1 MTRLICAGIAT
12 ADLILGVD
20 ALPSRPEKYRAGAT
34 GLTTGGCAL
43 NAAVAAAR
51 LGGDVSLAGRIGAD
65 VFGDLILRDLAAEGV
80 DTALLAR
87 DPERPTPRSAIMVDA
102 RGERMIVN
110 HRDEALFAEG
120 FTDGTAAGIA
130 LPPGVAFDAALA
142 DTRWPAGA
150 AALMRAA
157 HARGVPGVI
166 DAEAPVAVASE
177 ALALASHIAFS
188 EQGLAEHTGL
198 PDAAEAL
205 RAAARRHPGA
215 WLCVTR
221 GAAPVLVLSGG
232 ALDEI
237 PAFPVE
243 AVDTLGAGDIWH
255 GAFALF
261 LGEGMAEAGAVRAAN
276 AVAALRTTRFGGR
289 AALPDR
295 AALSAF
301 LKESPP

>member
-34 GLTTGGCAL
+34 DLTTGGCAL

-87 DPERPTPRSAIMVDA
+87 DPERPTPRSAVMVDA

-110 HRDEALFAEG
+110 HRDEALFATG
-120 FTDGTAAGIA
+120 FAAGIA
-130 LPPGVAFDAALA
+130 LPPGAAFDAALA

-188 EQGLAEHTGL
+188 EQGLAGHTGL
-198 PDAAEAL
+198 PDPADAL

-261 LGEGMAEAGAVRAAN
+261 LGEGMAESGAVRAAN

-301 LKESPP
+301 LKETPP